1 MILLLGK
8 NNCSRC
14 DMVKSI
20 LDNKAVEYQYKKIED
35 CSKEEQY
42 KYLELAR
49 INKQMEFPLIIKDGK
64 IITIQEV

>member
-35 CSKEEQY
+35 YSKEEQD

-49 INKQMEFPLIIKDGK
+49 INKQMGFPLIIKDGK

>member
-1 MILLLGK
+1 MIILLGK

-20 LDNKAVEYQYKKIED
+20 LDNKDISYQYKKIEE
-35 CSKEEQY
+35 CSQEEQE
-42 KYLELAR
+42 KYLYLAR
-49 INKQMEFPLIIKDGK
+49 ENRQLGFPLIIKDDK